1 MDYEKTYKEAL
12 KKAKRLYEQ
21 GTITES
27 LAHIF
32 PELKESDGEG
42 IRKNIIS
49 FLRSKNG
56 YMNPDEDW
64 DFHNRWLPWLEKQGK
79 QSDSDVKDYTNID
92 PHFGKPVEDLISKEK
107 TADNVEAKF
116 HEGDWV
122 VWDNKIT
129 CHIDKVYHEKE
140 SLMYTITDT
149 NNMVRSYSVKSFDN
163 NARLW
168 TIQDSKD
175 GDVLAEDS
183 CIFIIERMKPNG
195 TAIVHCSLFDDGDF
209 ELGSTLGFDI
219 DSTYPATKEQCDTL
233 FKAMADAGYT
243 FDFENKELKKL
254 TQSVTKT
261 SDKVWSEEDEEE
273 LGIAIEYLQRA
284 GQLYSA
290 TWLKS
295 LKERLSK
302 R

>member
-32 PELKESDGEG
+32 PELKESEGEG

-92 PHFGKPVEDLISKEK
+92 PHFGKPVDRLEPKFKTGDKLISTKNPHLTYEIFGIEDNELGELDYNVIIYTDGKDGVTHNISCKNVDAWGELVKEK
-107 TADNVEAKF
+107 
-116 HEGDWV
+116 
-122 VWDNKIT
+122 
-129 CHIDKVYHEKE
+129 
-140 SLMYTITDT
+140 
-149 NNMVRSYSVKSFDN
+149 
-163 NARLW
+163 
-168 TIQDSKD
+168 
-175 GDVLAEDS
+175 
-183 CIFIIERMKPNG
+183 
-195 TAIVHCSLFDDGDF
+195 
-209 ELGSTLGFDI
+209 
-219 DSTYPATKEQCDTL
+219 PA
-233 FKAMADAGYT
+233 
-243 FDFENKELKKL
+243 
-254 TQSVTKT
+254 
-261 SDKVWSEEDEEE
+261 WSEEDEEE
-273 LGIAIEYLQRA
+273 LGIAIEYLQQA
-284 GQLYSA
+284 GQWDSA

-295 LKERLSK
+295 LKTKLGGK
-302 R
+302 